1 MATLDSLWRV
11 RLIAL
16 ASQIMKVAPA
26 LSCAPGDLNANVA
39 GTDDGVTFCGTS
51 ALIDPYGAIVAAA
64 SVDREELIQAEIS
77 EDVIRSV
84 RSRMAVFDHRRP
96 DFVLIVRNQTDANS
110 KPAVKRNHPVRC
122 AGSIL
127 FKPDVS
133 AIKIKAAIWLIAA
146 LGIDR
151 KPVRQFPIDS
161 SAYSHFAVD
170 SRHRF
175 DSQQN

>member
-26 LSCAPGDLNANVA
+26 QISCAPGDLNANVA

-51 ALIDPYGAIVAAA
+51 AIIDPYGAIVAAA

-96 DFVLIVRNQTDANS
+96 EL
-110 KPAVKRNHPVRC
+110 
-122 AGSIL
+122 
-127 FKPDVS
+127 
-133 AIKIKAAIWLIAA
+133 
-146 LGIDR
+146 
-151 KPVRQFPIDS
+151 
-161 SAYSHFAVD
+161 Y
-170 SRHRF
+170 
-175 DSQQN
+175 